1 MKLYIYVLFV
11 TIIFTS
17 CQKEVIL
24 DNTKNITP
32 RLVVEANINL
42 NKDNE
47 EASNFQTVKL
57 TKSASFYNQEYPKVS
72 DAKVAIYNDENESM
86 GIFTYEDELGLY
98 VCRNF
103 KKPTLGKKF
112 YLKIELN
119 GELYTASDIYTP
131 IINPNHIKQDSKVS
145 LISINVENSAT
156 NDFYYLFKIESS
168 INEKIRT
175 THRLLED
182 SFFDEKLSDG
192 NYDVFLGSG
201 FSKNDVVKISTY
213 GISENYND
221 FLRQVTLA
229 SEGGSSNPF
238 STTTTISRGNITN
251 QTNKE
256 NFAYGFFSVNQFTYT
271 EYVVKEGSEDVL
283 ITPYEPK

>member
-11 TIIFTS
+11 IITFTS

-47 EASNFQTVKL
+47 EPSNFQTVKL
-57 TKSASFYNQEYPKVS
+57 TKSASFYNQEYPKVTN
-72 DAKVAIYNDENESM
+72 AKVAIYNDEDESM
-86 GIFTYEDELGLY
+86 GTFTYDDKLGLY
-98 VCRNF
+98 ICRNF

-112 YLKIELN
+112 HLKIELN
-119 GELYTASDIYTP
+119 GELYTASDVYTP

-145 LISINVENSAT
+145 IVSINVENSAT
-156 NDFYYLFKIESS
+156 NDFYYLFKIENSV
-168 INEKIRT
+168 NKKIRT
-175 THRLLED
+175 THRILED
-182 SFFDEKLSDG
+182 LFYNKKLSDG
-192 NYDVFLGSG
+192 NYDVFLGSE
-201 FSKNDVVKISTY
+201 FSKNDVIKISTY
-213 GISENYND
+213 GISENYNE

-238 STTTTISRGNITN
+238 STTTKTSRGNITN

-271 EYVVKEGSEDVL
+271 EYVVIEGSDDVL
-283 ITPYEPK
+283 ITDYESK